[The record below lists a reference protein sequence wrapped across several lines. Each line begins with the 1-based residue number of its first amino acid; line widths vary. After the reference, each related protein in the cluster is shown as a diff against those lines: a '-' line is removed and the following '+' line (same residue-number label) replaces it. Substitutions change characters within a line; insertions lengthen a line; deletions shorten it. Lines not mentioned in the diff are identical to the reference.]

1 MAVLVFKYPQ
11 SDGRWSLQKIL
22 PRDSGMENS
31 SLFIITI
38 LVGLALLL
46 IGRQLFWVFV
56 AAAGFILGSSL
67 ASQFLIGQSTLVILA
82 VGLAAGL
89 VGVVVA
95 VFAQNLA
102 IGVAGFVMGS
112 YILAFLFYTIG
123 LVGTGWT
130 WLALIGGGIIASA
143 LVLALFDLA
152 LIALSSLAG
161 ANLIIQITNFSPVMT
176 SLVFVLLV
184 AIGAVVQVSMLKKNT
199 LGNREHS
206 KH

>member
-1 MAVLVFKYPQ
+1 MAVLVFKYPE
-11 SDGRWSLQKIL
+11 SDGRWSSQKIL

-31 SLFIITI
+31 SLFIMTT

-67 ASQFLIGQSTLVILA
+67 ASQFLIGQSTLVISA

-176 SLVFVLLV
+176 SLVFILLV
-184 AIGAVVQVSMLKKNT
+184 AIGAVVQVSMLKRNT
-199 LGNREHS
+199 HDDR
-206 KH
+206 

>member
-1 MAVLVFKYPQ
+1 
-11 SDGRWSLQKIL
+11 
-22 PRDSGMENS
+22 MENS

-46 IGRQLFWVFV
+46 MGRQLFWVFV
-56 AAAGFILGSSL
+56 AAGGFILGSSL
-67 ASQFLIGQSTLVILA
+67 ASQFLIGQSTLVILS

-89 VGVVVA
+89 IGVVVA

-102 IGVAGFVMGS
+102 IGIAGFVMGS
-112 YILAFLFYTIG
+112 YVLAFLFYTIG

-130 WLALIGGGIIASA
+130 SVALIGGGIIATA

-161 ANLIIQITNFSPVMT
+161 ANLIIQVTNFSPVMT
-176 SLVFVLLV
+176 SIVFVLLV
-184 AIGAVVQVSMLKKNT
+184 AIGVVVQVSLLKKNT
-199 LGNREHS
+199 HG
-206 KH
+206 

>member
-1 MAVLVFKYPQ
+1 M
-11 SDGRWSLQKIL
+11 
-22 PRDSGMENS
+22 
-31 SLFIITI
+31 TT

-67 ASQFLIGQSTLVILA
+67 ASQFLIGQSTLVISA

-176 SLVFVLLV
+176 SLVFILLV
-184 AIGAVVQVSMLKKNT
+184 AIGAVVQVSMLKRNT
-199 LGNREHS
+199 HDDR
-206 KH
+206 

>member
-1 MAVLVFKYPQ
+1 
-11 SDGRWSLQKIL
+11 
-22 PRDSGMENS
+22 MENS
-31 SLFIITI
+31 SLFIITV

-46 IGRQLFWVFV
+46 MGRQLFWIFV

-82 VGLAAGL
+82 VGLTAGL

-102 IGVAGFVMGS
+102 IGIAGFVMGS
-112 YILAFLFYTIG
+112 YVLAFLFYTIG
-123 LVGTGWT
+123 LFGTGWT
-130 WLALIGGGIIASA
+130 WLALIGGGIIATA

-161 ANLIIQITNFSPVMT
+161 ANLIIQVTNFSPVMT
-176 SLVFVLLV
+176 SLVFILLL
-184 AIGAVVQVSMLKKNT
+184 AIGVVFQVSLLKKNAH
-199 LGNREHS
+199 GYR
-206 KH
+206 